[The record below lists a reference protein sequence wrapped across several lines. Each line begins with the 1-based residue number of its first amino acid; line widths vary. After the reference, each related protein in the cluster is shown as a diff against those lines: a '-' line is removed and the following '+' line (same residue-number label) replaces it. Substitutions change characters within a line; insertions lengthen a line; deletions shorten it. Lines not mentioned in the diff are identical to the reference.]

1 KKERALRR
9 ADIARLE
16 RVRLGRDSGSAH
28 AYIART
34 PCKLALVQPEDML
47 EVVEQANLP
56 GTVDQHPNWRR
67 KLPLALEG
75 WPSDP
80 RVAATTQ
87 AMAERSL
94 GRGRPQRVPDATYR
108 FQFHAK
114 FRFADAIKLV
124 PSPSRLGISHLYASP
139 FLK

>member
-1 KKERALRR
+1 MGLEPDSRA
-9 ADIARLE
+9 
-16 RVRLGRDSGSAH
+16 AH

-47 EVVEQANLP
+47 EVLEQANLP
-56 GTVDQHPNWRR
+56 GTVEQHPNWRR

-87 AMAERSL
+87 AIAERTVGL
-94 GRGRPQRVPDATYR
+94 TAGRGRPQRVPDATYR

-124 PSPSRLGISHLYASP
+124 PYLEKRARAARTATTSSTTTR
-139 FLK
+139 